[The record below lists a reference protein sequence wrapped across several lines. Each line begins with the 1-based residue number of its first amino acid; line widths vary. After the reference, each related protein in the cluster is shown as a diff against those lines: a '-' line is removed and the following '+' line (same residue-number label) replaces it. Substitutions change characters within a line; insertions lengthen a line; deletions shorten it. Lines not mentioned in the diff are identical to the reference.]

1 MWLRMVA
8 KQPVLC
14 LDSLHQATGKSW
26 DEWHGVLAMDLQQ
39 KCGVQSLTDFLM
51 ERYSLSAATAQFIA
65 MEYVL
70 GTSQSVN

>member
-26 DEWHGVLAMDLQQ
+26 GEWHGVLAMDLQQ
-39 KCGVQSLTDFLM
+39 KCGVLSLTDFLM
-51 ERYSLSAATAQFIA
+51 QRYNLSVATAKFIA

-70 GTSQSVN
+70 GIRQSVN